1 MERLEHSYKITLV
14 KRVVFVSISRQVPRN
29 FLADLIFVIL
39 FLNYWA
45 GGGRGYNHVID
56 FENVLPICYLI
67 IGVVQSAVYP
77 EEGTNITMSKSMPC
91 NDICTVSVILH
102 KIKFADFVCKKKNG

>member
-1 MERLEHSYKITLV
+1 MERLEHSYKIIHV
-14 KRVVFVSISRQVPRN
+14 KRVVFVSKD
-29 FLADLIFVIL
+29 LLIFFKL
-39 FLNYWA
+39 LD
-45 GGGRGYNHVID
+45 GRRGYNHVID

-67 IGVVQSAVYP
+67 IGVVQSAVYL

-102 KIKFADFVCKKKNG
+102 KIKFADFVCKKKKVNISKKKSA